1 MRTDMAGQPRH
12 GTGGGDFVDPNKM
25 YIAED
30 PYPPL
35 EHIRIL
41 RERVGEIQD
50 AVREALAVLNAPER
64 FIIEGYYFDGR
75 SFPRLASMQSLTLS
89 RVKGIHRRAL
99 TKLEI
104 ELAPFVERMFGIHA
118 LRTPDCAICRAEWR
132 SIVEQLLDEKTA
144 DMTWGDVAVRIERGS
159 AGMCRARVSSPL
171 IRNDTDGL

>member
-1 MRTDMAGQPRH
+1 M
-12 GTGGGDFVDPNKM
+12 DPNRM

-30 PYPPL
+30 SYPSL

-75 SFPRLASMQSLTLS
+75 SFPRLASMRSLTLS
-89 RVKGIHRRAL
+89 RVKSIHRRAL

-104 ELAPFVERMFGIHA
+104 ELTPFVGRMFGIHA

-132 SIVEQLLDEKTA
+132 SIAEQLLDEKTA
-144 DMTWGDVAVRIERGS
+144 DMTWGDVAARIERAVGWHVPS
-159 AGMCRARVSSPL
+159 PRVLTTHQKRHRRFVILPA
-171 IRNDTDGL
+171 NKTKETCYDETV

>member
-1 MRTDMAGQPRH
+1 
-12 GTGGGDFVDPNKM
+12 VDPNKM

-104 ELAPFVERMFGIHA
+104 ELTPFVERMFGIHG
-118 LRTPDCAICRAEWR
+118 LRTPDCTICRAEWR

-144 DMTWGDVAVRIERGS
+144 DMTWGDVAVRIERAVGWHVPS
-159 AGMCRARVSSPL
+159 PRVLTTHQKRHRRFVISPASKTKETCY
-171 IRNDTDGL
+171 DETV